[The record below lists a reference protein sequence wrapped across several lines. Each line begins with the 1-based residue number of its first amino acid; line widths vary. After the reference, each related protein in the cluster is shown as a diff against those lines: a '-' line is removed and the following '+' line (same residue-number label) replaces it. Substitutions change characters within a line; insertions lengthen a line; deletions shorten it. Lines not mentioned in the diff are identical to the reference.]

1 LLRLIAPALAG
12 FFRVF
17 KAGIPVVA
25 RCVCFRQSADRILSR
40 SFGDSRRQ
48 LDDSS
53 DGIGLSSP
61 FGHQLYRQFKR
72 VYRRHWRILRVCRHD
87 NERQRNCE

>member
-1 LLRLIAPALAG
+1 LLRLVASALAG
-12 FFRVF
+12 FFRIF

-40 SFGDSRRQ
+40 SFRDSRRQ
-48 LDDSS
+48 LDDAS
-53 DGIGLSSP
+53 DGIGLSGP
-61 FGHQLYRQFKR
+61 FGHQLDRQFKCF
-72 VYRRHWRILRVCRHD
+72 YRRHWRILRLCGHG